1 MRLQDA
7 AIQGED
13 PNMNQPAEI
22 DAAPIHALLLVGPGC
37 PHCAGVLEGLGSLI
51 KEAALGRLEVVNIA
65 AEPAL
70 ARELG
75 VRSVPWMRIGPFE
88 LSGLHTPA
96 ELRHWVALAAREDG
110 MTHYL
115 ADLLA
120 TGRRA
125 QVTTRVQQ
133 DPTLLPR
140 LVDLLGDPESGL
152 SVRIGVMATLEEL
165 QGSGRLTGLADGLAP
180 LTRHGAPRIRAD
192 ACHALSLTGAPGIRE
207 LIRPCLADPDPE
219 VRETAAD
226 AIETLDQEST
236 EP

>member
-1 MRLQDA
+1 LHHA
-7 AIQGED
+7 AIKD
-13 PNMNQPAEI
+13 RDSKMSITAE
-22 DAAPIHALLLVGPGC
+22 AAKAPVDALLLVAPGC
-37 PHCAGVLEGLGSLI
+37 PHCAGVLEGLVGLI
-51 KEAALGRLEVVNIA
+51 KEAALGRLEVVNVA
-65 AEPAL
+65 AEPAV

-75 VRSVPWMRIGPFE
+75 VRAVPWLRIGPFE

-96 ELRHWVALAAREDG
+96 ELRHWAALAAREDG

-133 DPTLLPR
+133 DPALLPR

-165 QGSGRLTGLADGLAP
+165 QGSGRLAVLADRLAP
-180 LTRHGAPRIRAD
+180 LTRHVEPRIRAD
-192 ACHALSLTGAPGIRE
+192 ACHALSLTGATGIGE
-207 LIRPCLADPDPE
+207 LIRACLDDPDPE
-219 VRETAAD
+219 VRETATD
-226 AIETLDQEST
+226 AIENLDQAASG
-236 EP
+236 P

>member
-1 MRLQDA
+1 MSQT
-7 AIQGED
+7 
-13 PNMNQPAEI
+13 AE
-22 DAAPIHALLLVGPGC
+22 APIDALLLVAPGC

-51 KEAALGRLEVVNIA
+51 KEAALGRLEVVNVA
-65 AEPAL
+65 AEPAV

-75 VRSVPWMRIGPFE
+75 VRAVPWMRIGPFE

-96 ELRHWVALAAREDG
+96 ELRHWAELAAREDG

-140 LVDLLGDPESGL
+140 LVDLLGDPETGL

-165 QGSGRLTGLADGLAP
+165 QDSGRLTGLADRLAP
-180 LTRHGAPRIRAD
+180 LTRHAEPRVRAD
-192 ACHALSLTGAPGIRE
+192 ACHALSLTGAAGSRE
-207 LIRPCLADPDPE
+207 LLRACLDDPDPE
-219 VRETAAD
+219 VRETATD
-226 AIETLDQEST
+226 AIETLDQKASG
-236 EP
+236 P